1 MAQELLKEGLSMF
14 DAAREV
20 GVEFVHEMEPTR
32 KEVQANGLT
41 FSYLEWGD
49 PANQTILFLHGAL
62 QQAHSWDF
70 IALPLAPDYH
80 IIALD
85 ARGHGDTQWA
95 PDGEYSMEAHQA
107 DLDGVVEALGLH
119 QFVLVGHSM
128 GGRGSYIYTSR
139 NPDKV
144 KALTIVDTGPETIR
158 VGQNRIQ
165 RFRELPDELDS
176 YQEFADR
183 VQEYTHRDRDQVL
196 GALKY
201 SIKLRDDGKWT
212 WKYDKALRSSGPRPT
227 SWTTERLWEAVRA
240 ITCPTL
246 IVRGGASDILGAET
260 MDKMLQAMPGSTAAV
275 IPGAGHLV
283 QGDNPRLFLVALRTL
298 LDRV

>member
-1 MAQELLKEGLSMF
+1 MVQELLKEGLSMF

-32 KEVQANGLT
+32 QEVHANGLT

-70 IALPLAPDYH
+70 ISLPLAPDYH
-80 IIALD
+80 VIALD

-95 PDGEYSMEAHQA
+95 PDGNYSMEAHQA

-183 VQEYTHRDRDQVL
+183 VQEYTHRDRDQVI
-196 GALKY
+196 G
-201 SIKLRDDGKWT
+201 S
-212 WKYDKALRSSGPRPT
+212 P
-227 SWTTERLWEAVRA
+227 EVQH
-240 ITCPTL
+240 
-246 IVRGGASDILGAET
+246 
-260 MDKMLQAMPGSTAAV
+260 QA
-275 IPGAGHLV
+275 AGRRQV
-283 QGDNPRLFLVALRTL
+283 DMEV
-298 LDRV
+298 